1 MLPASRAGTGA
12 MPTVKLAFF
21 LMLSSCQGPSTY
33 MATLPEVKRPLAIE
47 EDCTPLAG
55 SSGATLSW
63 LTSAAYC
70 VKALFM
76 PAFARSSSP
85 LASR

>member
-1 MLPASRAGTGA
+1 
-12 MPTVKLAFF
+12 
-21 LMLSSCQGPSTY
+21 
-33 MATLPEVKRPLAIE
+33 MATLPEVKRPFAIE

-63 LTSAAYC
+63 LTSAVYC
-70 VKALFM
+70 VKALFI
-76 PAFARSSSP
+76 PGLARSSWP